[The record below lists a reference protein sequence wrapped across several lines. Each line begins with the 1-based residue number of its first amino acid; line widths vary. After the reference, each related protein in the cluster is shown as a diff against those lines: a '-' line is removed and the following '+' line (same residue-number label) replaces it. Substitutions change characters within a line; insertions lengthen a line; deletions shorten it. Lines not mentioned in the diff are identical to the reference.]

1 MNNNWLK
8 SLKGGNLNIVNIGFG
23 SGNLER
29 EYFQS
34 QSQANVNW
42 HGIEISPA
50 SVKKVQQEFP
60 NGKFEIGSILDMK
73 LPSDYFDYAIALE
86 VLQLIQ
92 PRNTFQAL
100 NEVKRIVKPGGY
112 FIVSVPVNEDLEG
125 MIARGENPHGHVRM
139 YVPELI
145 EAELRMTGF
154 IIQDEKNLFAF
165 HTWYRV
171 KTVLAKYVLFRY
183 FKPNNIIIF
192 AQKPVKS

>member
-42 HGIEISPA
+42 HGIDISPA

-100 NEVKRIVKPGGY
+100 NEVKRVVKPGGY

-125 MIARGENPHGHVRM
+125 MIARGENSHGHVRM

-154 IIQDEKNLFAF
+154 TIQDEKNLFAF
-165 HTWYRV
+165 HKWYRV